1 MSTAGITLIIVAVT
15 CVLYIIEKIPV
26 ALVTLLGMIAMVFA
40 GSMSFSDAFSCF
52 GSTPVVLTFSMII
65 IIDAIM
71 DSGMIAFFSG
81 CRLDNFQ
88 LHE

>member
-40 GSMSFSDAFSCF
+40 
-52 GSTPVVLTFSMII
+52 
-65 IIDAIM
+65 
-71 DSGMIAFFSG
+71 
-81 CRLDNFQ
+81 
-88 LHE
+88 